1 MTTCFT
7 PSCDYPTQESACVCK
22 ICVQTIS
29 RDLASIPALIDDL
42 HTTMTRQDRLGSSGG
57 RRGAETALPWKP
69 TAAEAL
75 WVLASTVLE
84 WTRGYQDPDAAP
96 FPDAPKVAAVWLLR
110 NLRGIVTRPD
120 AGGMVDEIAAAVQAA
135 YVAIDRA
142 PDRLLAGR
150 CNADIEDG
158 GSCEDY
164 LYVYVDT
171 EGRAA
176 RIARCRSCGAEH
188 SFEERRA
195 WMLGAAAELQLPA
208 HMALAWV
215 RLLMGK
221 SIPRGTWDSWVARG
235 QIAAAA
241 RDHVGNALYRFG
253 DVRDRAAEWVARP
266 RKEKAA

>member
-1 MTTCFT
+1 MTTCST
-7 PSCDYPTQESACVCK
+7 PSCDYPTPQSAFVCK
-22 ICVQTIS
+22 ICVQAVT

-42 HTTMTRQDRLGSSGG
+42 HTTMTRQDRLGASGG

-75 WVLASTVLE
+75 WVLADTVLA
-84 WTRGYQDPDAAP
+84 WVRGYQDPDAAP
-96 FPDAPKVAAVWLLR
+96 FPDAPKVAAVWLLQ
-110 NLRGIVTRPD
+110 NLPGIVTRPD
-120 AGGMVDEIAAAVQAA
+120 AGRMVDEVAAAVVAA

-142 PDRLLAGR
+142 PDKLLAGV
-150 CNADIEDG
+150 CNADLEDG

-164 LYVYVDT
+164 LYAHVDS

-208 HMALAWV
+208 NMALAWIK
-215 RLLMGK
+215 LLMGK

-235 QIAAAA
+235 AISVSE

-266 RKEKAA
+266 RKGAAA